1 MADIEL
7 GSVLKLILVTAVAFW
22 AYRLSETHEKALEK
36 EFEAM
41 TFCGQ
46 KYFRLDWEEK
56 PFCTRIIAL
65 LKHVKQKRFGVI
77 CEEKEPVM
85 VLLPIEE
92 FLRLKAIEE
101 HLDDCEIA
109 RIIEERLANRKQGDP
124 HPMMD
129 FEHFRAGV
137 YKEAKGNTMTYSKG
151 PLTSDVRC
159 DQFYN
164 KGENNAD

>member
-1 MADIEL
+1 MAEIEL

-22 AYRLSETHEKALEK
+22 AYRLSETHENALEK

-41 TFCGQ
+41 EFCGQ

-56 PFCTRIIAL
+56 PFCTRILAL

-77 CEEKEPVM
+77 CEEKEPSI

-101 HLDDCEIA
+101 HLEDGEIA

-129 FEHFRAGV
+129 FEHFREGV
-137 YKEAKGNTMTYSKG
+137 YKEAKGDAITYSKA

-159 DQFYN
+159 NQ